1 MHAKCI
7 CTSRMLAVVIL
18 GGFGGFWRA
27 KEPINQKRHARVHVD
42 EKPNPIVIH
51 QLLSEKGRCKVLTLK
66 TWENG
71 SLPLAFIL
79 HHHKYYDCFTYRY
92 PHLGSRTNYGP
103 NKK

>member
-1 MHAKCI
+1 MDS
-7 CTSRMLAVVIL
+7 CTLSVFVRVGCSRW
-18 GGFGGFWRA
+18 FFWRA

-51 QLLSEKGRCKVLTLK
+51 QLLSEKGRCKILTLK

-79 HHHKYYDCFTYRY
+79 HHHTLYYHFTYRY
-92 PHLGSRTNYGP
+92 PHLGSRTNYLTALTK
-103 NKK
+103 NK